1 MRLNKKI
8 LQALAW
14 LVLIVGL
21 IAAGCAFGQ
30 SIELRPASLTAEIPA
45 EGVGRVYNVS
55 VGRENAL
62 QDALSVEGEQRYS
75 QSTSMKIDT
84 FSRVTDT
91 YLAERCAEN
100 EMAAYML
107 DEYTEGQSPVPAW
120 WNPDEPMSAEWVAAE
135 PHPPVGI
142 DPGGIDYNIC
152 STLYGS
158 DGLMMEQWE
167 MGLFAR
173 ILYREFWGTSRE
185 CCIAGADSIINL
197 WASGYYGNTL
207 FETLSAVTETGGYAF
222 STYPGVWEYDYD
234 PDGLAEM
241 QAICEERFYGGTEY
255 EAAFFRTNHYH
266 GEWAVPL
273 FCFPEDNV
281 YFSTG
286 KGWN

>member
-62 QDALSVEGEQRYS
+62 QDALSGEGEQRYS

-84 FSRVTDT
+84 FSRVTDA
-91 YLAERCAEN
+91 YLAERCVEN

-107 DEYTEGQSPVPAW
+107 DEYTEGQSPVPEW
-120 WNPDEPMSAEWVAAE
+120 WNPNEPMVAEWVATE
-135 PHPPVGI
+135 PHPPVGV

-152 STLYGS
+152 STLYGA

-185 CCIAGADSIINL
+185 CCIAGADSIVNL

-222 STYPGVWEYDYD
+222 STFPGVYEVDYD

-255 EAAFFRTNHYH
+255 GVQFFRTDYYH
-266 GEWAVPL
+266 DWCEP
-273 FCFPEDNV
+273 CFSIDNV
-281 YFSTG
+281 YFSCSPWL
-286 KGWN
+286 K

>member
-45 EGVGRVYNVS
+45 EGVGRFQSVS

-62 QDALSVEGEQRYS
+62 QDALSGADEQRCS
-75 QSTSMKIDT
+75 QSASMKIDT
-84 FSRVTDT
+84 FSCVTDT

-107 DEYTEGQSPVPAW
+107 DTYTEGDGPA
-120 WNPDEPMSAEWVAAE
+120 PEWYRPEEEMAVEWEAAE
-135 PHPPVGI
+135 AHPPEGI
-142 DPGGIDYNIC
+142 DCGGIDYNIC
-152 STLYGS
+152 STLYGA
-158 DGLMMEQWE
+158 DGLKMERWE

-185 CCIAGADSIINL
+185 CCEAGADSIINL
-197 WASGYYGNTL
+197 WASGYYGNSL
-207 FETLSAVTETGGYAF
+207 FDTLSAVTETGVYAF
-222 STYPGVWEYDYD
+222 STYPGVLEYDYD

-241 QAICEERFYGGTEY
+241 QSICEERFYGGTEY
-255 EAAFFRTNHYH
+255 GVQFFRTDYYH
-266 GEWAVPL
+266 DWCEP
-273 FCFPEDNV
+273 CFSIDNV
-281 YFSTG
+281 YFSYSS
-286 KGWN
+286 WLE